1 MFAQYVLLARF
12 LKTMAM
18 FLDSLS
24 IMHCTY
30 DVSHVGTIITLSKD
44 CASP

>member
-1 MFAQYVLLARF
+1 MFAQYVLLAHF
-12 LKTMAM
+12 LKTMAK
-18 FLDSLS
+18 FLDTLS
-24 IMHCTY
+24 IKCTF